1 MTAAKRRMTPAW
13 YLALAAGVALGF
25 LLAEARRWRGEA
37 RAEQPAKEQPPAA
50 APWLTGSDREK
61 FTQIEKHL
69 RGLDVAMAEI
79 TYRYG
84 ELIIAGRARNWDYA
98 KYQAEKIELA
108 LRLAVERRP
117 KRAKSAKPFLDTDLP
132 KVFDAVKA
140 KDGGKLD
147 KAITALHDACVQC
160 HKAEE
165 VLYFKEAVDRTRD
178 RALAA
183 AKAGG
188 SGR

>member
-1 MTAAKRRMTPAW
+1 MTAATRRLTPAW
-13 YLALAAGVALGF
+13 CLTLTAGVALGF
-25 LLAEARRWRGEA
+25 LLAEARRWRGKA
-37 RAEQPAKEQPPAA
+37 PPA
-50 APWLTGSDREK
+50 APWLTGEAREK
-61 FTQIEKHL
+61 FTRVEKHL

-98 KYQAEKIELA
+98 KYQAEKIDLA

-117 KRAKSAKPFLDTDLP
+117 KRAKSARPFLDADLP
-132 KVFDAVKA
+132 KVLDAVKA

-147 KAITALHDACVQC
+147 KAMAALHDACVQC

-165 VLYFKEAVDRTRD
+165 VLYFKEAADRTRD

-183 AKAGG
+183 AKAAEK
-188 SGR
+188 GR